1 MFKQYFGDPNFS
13 QAVATLKRLY
23 ELYTSLANSE
33 DEKERVQ
40 AHGIWR
46 DMGEV
51 YWDIL
56 FALIDIK
63 AKEALDILQ
72 FDYDERLFIDLGYMP
87 GIMKIHSEFNPGNFL
102 TAKTHGGIFPV
113 MSFSDYISYYWSLI
127 NGSETP
133 RPNLGL
139 GLAERTR
146 ELENDLK
153 QAQTA
158 RDNFLLEIADS
169 FNVQINARQ
178 AVQDLDNCLMP
189 AMKYSLRVPEYREG
203 NEDTRLN
210 ITRERKVYIDTEN
223 AIMLMLSTVQ
233 QAEENPL
240 PVFEVDAF
248 KEMHE
253 NTKILAKKLLYTQMD
268 ERKIARRSQ
277 KITADFKNTT
287 DTMKRT
293 ALKDMLA
300 KKKEYMAVP
309 AKNARCDQSL
319 LCQANELPSD
329 YVQSAAS
336 LEKFS
341 SMDME
346 MFNVPRVRMYGIPT
360 VIFIPGQG
368 LGTYDWLDHSLLIP
382 AFPVG
387 GVEKSLTYALG
398 TFRWDS
404 DEDQKLRTPYG
415 QIKEHRKQSSIAMG
429 SSFYKDYALYM
440 TREKQGYRILPR
452 ETHKAFEQMFKVK
465 ADE

>member
-23 ELYTSLANSE
+23 DLYTSLTNSE

-56 FALIDIK
+56 FALVD
-63 AKEALDILQ
+63 AKTKDDPYSLQ
-72 FDYDERLFIDLGYMP
+72 FDYDERLFVDLGYMP
-87 GIMKIHSEFNPGNFL
+87 GVMTIHPEFNSGLFL
-102 TAKTHGGIFPV
+102 TAKVHGGIFPV

-127 NGSETP
+127 NGGGTP
-133 RPNLGL
+133 QPNLGL
-139 GLAERTR
+139 DLNGR
-146 ELENDLK
+146 LEEIQNDLQK
-153 QAQTA
+153 SQAA

-169 FNVQINARQ
+169 FRVQINARQ
-178 AVQDLDNCLMP
+178 AVQDLDNCLLS

-203 NEDTRLN
+203 NEDTRAL
-210 ITRERKVYIDTEN
+210 IARERKVYNDTE
-223 AIMLMLSTVQ
+223 AAVMLMLSTVQ

-240 PVFEVDAF
+240 PVFEVDTF
-248 KEMHE
+248 KSMHE
-253 NTKILAKKLLYTQMD
+253 NTKTLAKKFLYTQMD

-277 KITADFKNTT
+277 KITDSFKNTT

-293 ALKDMLA
+293 ALKDMLS

-319 LCQANELPSD
+319 LCQPNELPSD
-329 YVQSAAS
+329 YVQSAES

-415 QIKEHRKQSSIAMG
+415 QIKEHRKENSIAMG
-429 SSFYKDYALYM
+429 ASFYKDYALYM

-452 ETHKAFEQMFKVK
+452 ETHKAFEQMFKIK
-465 ADE
+465 TEE